1 MRLNKIITAWAAVLF
16 TMPLMAQRY
25 STTTNIEG
33 TTFTVIYNTDDKT
46 AEIYDLEYLN
56 KIDDREYPMSYNY
69 RKLKRLRSRILN
81 IPETVNLRNEEY
93 TITSIGKAA
102 FAGFNNVDRIMLPK
116 TITSIDD
123 YAFFRSSI
131 IEMEIPDGVTH
142 IGQRAF
148 GYCKNLRR
156 IVLPE
161 TTELSSQAY
170 AESKN
175 CNVEYFKGE
184 RQLAQQTSGKKNPVV
199 RTVTTSDVDLDIPDN
214 PVNNENM
221 FAIIIANEVY
231 QTEADVK
238 YAISDGRTFK
248 KYCGKLLGIPE
259 DNIRYRENATLNNI
273 IEDLDW
279 ASKVAQA
286 YDGQARFIFYYA
298 GHGIPDESTGVSY
311 LLPVDGSGHNVKTG
325 LSLTDLYGQLGRLP
339 VKDVTV
345 FMDACFSGSLR
356 GDGMLASARAV
367 AYKSKQEMPKGKMI
381 VFSAAQGDET
391 AYPFIEQGHGLF
403 TYYLLKKLKE
413 TNGKVNLFD
422 LGNYVK
428 QQVKRK
434 SIVANG
440 KLQTPTISASANLGE
455 DWKSLKLK

>member
-1 MRLNKIITAWAAVLF
+1 MIMAWMTIMLS
-16 TMPLMAQRY
+16 MPSVAQQY
-25 STTTNIEG
+25 SATTNIDG
-33 TTFTVIYNTDDKT
+33 TNFTIIYNTDDKT
-46 AEIYDLEYLN
+46 AEICDLDYFH
-56 KIDDREYPMSYNY
+56 KIDDRKYPMSYGY
-69 RKLKRLRSRILN
+69 RKLKGLRTRMLN
-81 IPETVNLRNEEY
+81 VPEKIEIRNEEY

-102 FAGFNNVDRIMLPK
+102 FAGFMNVDRIMLPK
-116 TITSIDD
+116 TITNIDE

-142 IGQRAF
+142 IGNRAF
-148 GYCKNLRR
+148 GYCKNLRK

-161 TTELSSQAY
+161 TARLNSQAY
-170 AESKN
+170 AESEDCK
-175 CNVEYFKGE
+175 VEYFKGKTE
-184 RQLAQQTSGKKNPVV
+184 LAQQTTGKKSKPIIK
-199 RTVTTSDVDLDIPDN
+199 TVAKSDVDLDIPSN
-214 PVNNENM
+214 PANNENM

-231 QTEADVK
+231 QTEANVK
-238 YAISDGRTFK
+238 YALSDGRTFK
-248 KYCGKLLGIPE
+248 EYCEKVLGLPE

-279 ASKVAQA
+279 AHKVAQA
-286 YDGQARFIFYYA
+286 FDGQSRFIFYYA

-311 LLPVDGSGHNVKTG
+311 LLPVDGSGINIKTG
-325 LSLTDLYGQLGRLP
+325 FSLTELYNQLGKLP
-339 VKDVTV
+339 VQDVTV

-367 AYKSKQEMPKGKMI
+367 AYKSKSEKPKGRMI

-391 AYPFIEQGHGLF
+391 AHPFIEQGHGLF

-455 DWKSLKLK
+455 NWKSLKLK